1 MLKNYL
7 VFFYLRWIKRI
18 TTPAGLVRF
27 AVKKNNGATVL
38 IDGDRSFTINEVNSN
53 ANKLCSYFSSK
64 GLRKGDRVGVW
75 LKNRKEY
82 IEIRLACYKAGYVF
96 MALIDDFSFRQGL
109 DVLNDTECKILIFD
123 NRLHQEQL
131 QEVFRLSMV
140 EDAVSTDKF
149 PSDEKVTAYEDI
161 LSQNKDDEPDV
172 KIKPDEISAIGFTS
186 GTTGKSKGVVW
197 SHNAWLNSFF
207 HFVLNSDGTSLEDA
221 VFLHVVPFSTAGS
234 LVILPSLVSG
244 AKSILLPSF
253 NVEEV
258 ADTIDKMGVTH
269 LVLPPSFLIQLWDF
283 FESRKPAYHFKS
295 IRNISVGSAILP
307 GAKWAEMVKTF
318 GPVIQ
323 QSYGMAEVLAPLAF
337 LRITNPEGQKDLL
350 TSVGKTIPQVKI
362 EVIDKAQN
370 NPGIL
375 KILSKTCALGYW
387 KQPELTRQFFE
398 NGWFVTTDLGYVNQE
413 GYLFIKG
420 RAAHVINYKNN
431 TLNPRDI
438 EEVIHEFPGVKEVC
452 MLTRQDKLL
461 VVLTQRTGY
470 TVDVSELKAF
480 CSKRLDVHPDEFAII
495 DTLPCSTSGKILR
508 DEILKNL

>member
-1 MLKNYL
+1 M
-7 VFFYLRWIKRI
+7 
-18 TTPAGLVRF
+18 GLLRF

-38 IDGDRSFTINEVNSN
+38 IDGDRSLTINEVNSN
-53 ANKLCSYFSSK
+53 ANRLCSYFLSK
-64 GLRKGDRVGVW
+64 GLQKGDRVGVW

-82 IEIRLACYKAGYVF
+82 IETRLACYKAGDVF
-96 MALIDDFSFRQGL
+96 IALIDDFSFRQGL
-109 DVLNDTECKILIFD
+109 DVLNDTECKVLFFD
-123 NRLHQEQL
+123 NRIPQEQL
-131 QEVFRLSMV
+131 QEIFRLSLV
-140 EDAVSTDKF
+140 EHAVSTDKF

-161 LSQNKDDEPDV
+161 LSQYKDNETDV
-172 KIKPDEISAIGFTS
+172 KTKPDDISAIGFTS

-197 SHNAWLNSFF
+197 SHKAWLDSFY
-207 HFVLNSDGTSLEDA
+207 HFVLNSDGTSLKNA

-244 AKSILLPSF
+244 AKSILLSSF
-253 NVEEV
+253 NVEET
-258 ADTIDKMGVTH
+258 ADTIDKMGITH

-283 FESRKPAYHFKS
+283 FESHKPAYHFKS

-307 GAKWAEMVKTF
+307 GAKWAEMLRTF

-337 LRITNPEGQKDLL
+337 LRITDPAGRKDLL

-362 EVIDKAQN
+362 RVMDKARGN
-370 NPGIL
+370 TGIL
-375 KILSKTCALGYW
+375 KIKSTTSALGYW

-420 RAAHVINYKNN
+420 RAAHAINYKNN

-452 MLTRQDKLL
+452 ILIRQNKLFA
-461 VVLTQRTGY
+461 VVTQRTGY
-470 TVDVSELKAF
+470 TVNIAELKAF
-480 CSKRLDVHPDEFAII
+480 CSKNLNVLPDEYVLL

-508 DEILKNL
+508 EEILKNL